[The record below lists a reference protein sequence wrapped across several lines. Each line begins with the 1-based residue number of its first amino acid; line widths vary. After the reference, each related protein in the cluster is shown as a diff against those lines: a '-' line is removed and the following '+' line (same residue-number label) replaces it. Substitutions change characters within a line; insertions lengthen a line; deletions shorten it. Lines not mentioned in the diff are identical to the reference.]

1 MHKQHKGDKWHCHHT
16 MCFLAGNNQ
25 LGQFPTS
32 SQLTEAQV
40 SVFSASGT
48 TQSDTISC
56 TTMNTQT
63 NPGSVYQHSHGTAE
77 MTLTSA
83 QLPTRLEGPSTR
95 CQIDPAVLLLASEA
109 SDGFH
114 ETCIMSPSLYT
125 GRIPLV
131 TNFSMSEH
139 SS

>member
-1 MHKQHKGDKWHCHHT
+1 M
-16 MCFLAGNNQ
+16 AGNNQ
-25 LGQFPTS
+25 LGKFPTS

-56 TTMNTQT
+56 TTGNIQT
-63 NPGSVYQHSHGTAE
+63 NPESVYQRSHGTAE

-83 QLPTRLEGPSTR
+83 QLPTRSEGPSTR

-109 SDGFH
+109 SDSFQK
-114 ETCIMSPSLYT
+114 E
-125 GRIPLV
+125 RKIPY
-131 TNFSMSEH
+131 FSDADV
-139 SS
+139 